1 MATELIK
8 FSLLLFDKRA
18 KLFSKTSKS
27 FYLTLQI
34 LRVKAF
40 QYTEDLRVNVDKYDK
55 NDGS

>member
-18 KLFSKTSKS
+18 KLFSKTSNS